1 TSPPTSWP
9 RTETPPPLPRGQGT
23 AGACEIALVT
33 DRIRSKD
40 GLREGLAQCTM
51 GGKPAGVKSSSGA
64 RTACCRRRAGT
75 QVSRCL
81 LRNPSNACHP
91 EVILQPERERAS
103 IASGAKLT
111 SLSSTLLRR

>member
-1 TSPPTSWP
+1 SSFIGDLTSDALAPHGKPAPT
-9 RTETPPPLPRGQGT
+9 RGQAA

-64 RTACCRRRAGT
+64 HAHLLPLARGNLGFARLNGVSPDHHLAAGT
-75 QVSRCL
+75 RT
-81 LRNPSNACHP
+81 
-91 EVILQPERERAS
+91 S
-103 IASGAKLT
+103 ID
-111 SLSSTLLRR
+111 R